1 MTEAEIFNTLVSNG
15 GTLGLIAYIWRDS
28 KNRQASMEKTLK
40 NLELAFLSRQTFC
53 TEKFASQEDLD
64 DVEKRT
70 RVLETDVATIKMT
83 AAK

>member
-1 MTEAEIFNTLVSNG
+1 MTEAEIVDILASNG
-15 GTLGLIAYIWRDS
+15 GVLGLIIYLWRDS
-28 KNRQASMEKTLK
+28 KARQSSLENAIKR
-40 NLELAFLSRQTFC
+40 LELAFLSRQTFC

-70 RVLETDVATIKMT
+70 RVLETDVASIKMT